1 MGDKAECV
9 YCGNVWTPRTKL
21 PKQCPNC
28 KKLKWW
34 GEDDPPE
41 IEPKKMTCPN
51 PLCKYTWVYRTEKP
65 KQCPKCRS
73 DLEETWPVI

>member
-1 MGDKAECV
+1 MGNKAKCA
-9 YCGNVWTPRTKL
+9 YCGYEWSPRRKL

-34 GEDDPPE
+34 GDKEPD
-41 IEPKKMTCPN
+41 IELKKMTCPN
-51 PLCKYTWVYRTEKP
+51 PLCKYQWVYRTEKP